1 MLVRVYIALR
11 GSHSHEASNRLQFFL
26 GVYLLF
32 LLYHFSTVS
41 NWMIAYQIEITGNF
55 YYFIV

>member
-26 GVYLLF
+26 GVYLF
-32 LLYHFSTVS
+32 FYCIIFQPYQ
-41 NWMIAYQIEITGNF
+41 NDAYQLNHRQF
-55 YYFIV
+55 LYFIV